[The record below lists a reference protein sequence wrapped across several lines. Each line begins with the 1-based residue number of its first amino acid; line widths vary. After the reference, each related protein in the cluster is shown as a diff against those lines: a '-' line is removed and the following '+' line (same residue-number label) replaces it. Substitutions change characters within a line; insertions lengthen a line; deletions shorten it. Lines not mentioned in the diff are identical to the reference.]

1 MKSITRFTKNI
12 RGNKCL
18 NCEKDIS
25 EDDNFCPQCGQV
37 NDLKKVSLKQY
48 LSAYFDDFFSFDSR
62 LLNTIVAL
70 IFKPGY
76 VTKNYVEGKRMSY
89 VNPFQLYIQYYDIFL
104 SCCRNI

>member
-18 NCEKDIS
+18 NCENSIS
-25 EDDNFCPQCGQV
+25 EEDNFCSRCGQV

-48 LSAYFDDFFSFDSR
+48 LSAYFDDFLSFDSR
-62 LLNTIVAL
+62 LLNTIVGL

-76 VTKNYVEGKRMSY
+76 VTKNYVEGKRMSHWFKFINRSKY
-89 VNPFQLYIQYYDIFL
+89 SDKQKK
-104 SCCRNI
+104 

>member
-18 NCEKDIS
+18 NCENSIS
-25 EDDNFCPQCGQV
+25 EEDNFCSRCGQV

-48 LSAYFDDFFSFDSR
+48 LSAYFDDFLSFDSR
-62 LLNTIVAL
+62 LLNTIVGL
-70 IFKPGY
+70 IFKPGF

-89 VNPFQLYIQYYDIFL
+89 VNPFKLYIQITILFFLLIGIF
-104 SCCRNI
+104 